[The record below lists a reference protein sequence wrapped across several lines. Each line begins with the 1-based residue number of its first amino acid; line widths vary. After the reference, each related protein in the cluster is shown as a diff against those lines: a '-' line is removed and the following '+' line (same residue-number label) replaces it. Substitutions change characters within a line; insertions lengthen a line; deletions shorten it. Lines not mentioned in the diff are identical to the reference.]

1 MEEIDA
7 DICDLNYLGMI
18 ENLFTLN
25 GAAGHGIVMVY
36 DASFVDK
43 SFYKTESFEGK
54 EDDGSI
60 FKLIWFPLSEFQE
73 GNMRLVPE
81 NLLGLLDKK

>member
-25 GAAGHGIVMVY
+25 GDAGHGIVMVY